1 MEIEQF
7 KALDLKSWQ
16 DGYEEGK
23 RHASKES
30 YMRGFEAAL
39 RCMGIKSQDAKNYY
53 DDLSKIFNN
62 EK

>member
-39 RCMGIKSQDAKNYY
+39 RLMAKGYQDAKNYY
-53 DDLSKIFNN
+53 DNLSKIYKT

>member
-7 KALDLKSWQ
+7 KAIDLKSWQ

-23 RHASKES
+23 RHASSES
-30 YMRGFEAAL
+30 YARGFEAAL
-39 RCMGIKSQDAKNYY
+39 RLIAKGYQDAKDYY
-53 DDLSKIFNN
+53 DNLLKITKT

>member
-1 MEIEQF
+1 METEQF
-7 KALDLKSWQ
+7 KALDQKSWQ

-23 RHASKES
+23 RHASNES
-30 YMRGFEAAL
+30 YARGFEAAL
-39 RCMGIKSQDAKNYY
+39 RLMARGYQDAKNYY